1 MKAGGGGKD
10 CTTAFVREG
19 RIIISSEY
27 YCSSVLLVMM
37 VLLFPVRVAVFD
49 GSFMP
54 MNLCP
59 LPLLQL
65 SSILNYDLTLL
76 MVRGYVR
83 LSFHIPRFSVEFGSW
98 KWMYIQY
105 SYIAV
110 VLELRI

>member
-37 VLLFPVRVAVFD
+37 VLLFPVRVAVFA

-83 LSFHIPRFSVEFGSW
+83 LSFQFLGFRWSLEVGKW
-98 KWMYIQY
+98 KYVQY